1 MLSLIICIQ
10 IQNSISLLVS
20 CDRKITNWRVETNC
34 MNNII
39 KKCWFVEK
47 AKLTICLRYRI
58 ISFPFDTKHYQLLQ
72 YLYYPGKDFKLT
84 AALFRSKSHIIQ
96 SNRSSL
102 WGNCNTFFK
111 YIVYFLSHRRPEGFK
126 VPFFFIYYNSWKKE
140 VKKIQIDDLR
150 DILSHWCLR
159 PFDEVLFWDPEAL
172 ELMI

>member
-20 CDRKITNWRVETNC
+20 CDRKITNCRVETNC
-34 MNNII
+34 MNN
-39 KKCWFVEK
+39 KKLLVCEK
-47 AKLTICLRYRI
+47 AKLRICLQYRI

-72 YLYYPGKDFKLT
+72 YLYCPGKDFKLT

-111 YIVYFLSHRRPEGFK
+111 YIVNFLRHRRPEGFK
-126 VPFFFIYYNSWKKE
+126 VPFFFIYYNSWRKE
-140 VKKIQIDDLR
+140 VKCYQIDDLR

-159 PFDEVLFWDPEAL
+159 PFDEVLFWDTEAL
-172 ELMI
+172 ELMM